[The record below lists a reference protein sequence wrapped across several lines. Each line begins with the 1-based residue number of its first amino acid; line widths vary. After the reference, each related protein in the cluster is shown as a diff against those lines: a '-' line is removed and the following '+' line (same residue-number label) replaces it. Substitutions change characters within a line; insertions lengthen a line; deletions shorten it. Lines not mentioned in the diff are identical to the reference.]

1 MYISRIQITHIENS
15 GLISK
20 TAFHMLACQPRE
32 MYVYTVPVVELV
44 RKHFAA
50 YATLFFFNLQSM
62 DVNLF

>member
-1 MYISRIQITHIENS
+1 
-15 GLISK
+15 
-20 TAFHMLACQPRE
+20 MLACQPRE